1 MKNSI
6 CRNSSYAR
14 SNLKKKNLHGT
25 RVHGARVPYKTPLW
39 DNQNVAIGLAQSN
52 LGKKLHGNSSL

>member
-52 LGKKLHGNSSL
+52 LEKKLHGNSSL